1 MGPSAEWYTAAWA
14 PQTAGDAELK
24 FTVYGRGGH
33 PSTPHTAA
41 DPVPVMAEKVIVLQ
55 NLVTRTSCNRR

>member
-1 MGPSAEWYTAAWA
+1 M
-14 PQTAGDAELK
+14 
-24 FTVYGRGGH
+24 YGRGGH